1 LKAALPTLV
10 KSYDYARTLDRDVWE
25 FAVEIERLESQG
37 ADASDVR
44 WLICNGYAQH
54 GLEVTNGNSAERCFQ
69 QLSSLALPPGVGIV
83 LTPHGMTVLGAL
95 ASTNGTSAQATSQPI
110 NHPFAPGAL
119 PRWDADCRELRVGD
133 VVVKCFKV
141 PAANQE
147 AILAAFEEEHWP
159 RHVDD
164 PLPPV
169 RNLDSKRR
177 LHDAIIRLN
186 SNQLCRLVHF
196 HGDGTGRGIRWE
208 LKVPGHVESS
218 PHRHQRAT

>member
-1 LKAALPTLV
+1 LPLLV
-10 KSYDYARTLDRDVWE
+10 KSYDYARALKRDIWE

-54 GLEVTNGNSAERCFQ
+54 GLEVTNGESDKRKFRP
-69 QLSSLALPPGVGIV
+69 LSSLALPRGAGVV
-83 LTPHGMTVLGAL
+83 LTPDGMSVLGTAL
-95 ASTNGTSAQATSQPI
+95 KPVKGHSLPASLQVP
-110 NHPFAPGAL
+110 NHLFAAGVRPH
-119 PRWDADCRELRVGD
+119 WDSECRELRVGD
-133 VVVKCFKV
+133 TLVKRFNV

-186 SNQLCRLVHF
+186 SNQLCRLIGF

-208 LKVPGHVESS
+208 TRLS
-218 PHRHQRAT
+218 